1 MAEQHLTKSELAIME
16 VMWEQEE
23 ALTAS
28 EIIKA
33 SGDKEWKN
41 SSIHLMVNAL
51 LEKGFLEVAG
61 FKKTTKNYA
70 RTFKPTMTKEKY
82 FVRKVM
88 GNTPVAEKKK
98 IYMQLLKEVDEI
110 ETLDTIKEMP
120 GQIWQWKAALSEV
133 MKQARY
139 NAFLLKGC
147 SEHK

>member
-51 LEKGFLEVAG
+51 LQKRA
-61 FKKTTKNYA
+61 
-70 RTFKPTMTKEKY
+70 
-82 FVRKVM
+82 
-88 GNTPVAEKKK
+88 
-98 IYMQLLKEVDEI
+98 
-110 ETLDTIKEMP
+110 
-120 GQIWQWKAALSEV
+120 S
-133 MKQARY
+133 
-139 NAFLLKGC
+139 
-147 SEHK
+147 

>member
-1 MAEQHLTKSELAIME
+1 ME

-61 FKKTTKNYA
+61 FKKTT
-70 RTFKPTMTKEKY
+70 RS
-82 FVRKVM
+82 
-88 GNTPVAEKKK
+88 
-98 IYMQLLKEVDEI
+98 LLNVV
-110 ETLDTIKEMP
+110 LP
-120 GQIWQWKAALSEV
+120 
-133 MKQARY
+133 
-139 NAFLLKGC
+139 
-147 SEHK
+147 